1 MSRRGPSTLP
11 HHILPSPPPS
21 ALPPVSATLLS
32 ARHYPP
38 SIHEANL
45 GDIRSRPPALAT
57 IPGPCPFLARLRAAS
72 LLPSL
77 PLKAYYTRAPPHLH
91 SLDAHRFV
99 WSLARHNTTPRLP
112 GRRVLSLHYAYSP
125 GPSIYSPQRLHPC
138 GLSRPCDLAYQHT
151 YLHYRCSAHATPEPS
166 CRTRA
171 PLDLGSAP
179 QAPIIS
185 YIRPPLSL
193 SQEARRDDPR
203 HTLADNTHIRA
214 ALRPP
219 VTSTLHTLSVPA
231 LLVPARGVRRP
242 FRLCAMLSNHT
253 QDQILIIALC
263 ASTHGSIHDGRSI
276 IRVQPLPL
284 ATATMPLP
292 SHHHRPVMAHPS
304 IYAAQYS
311 TPRTPTLASIIA
323 PPLRTT
329 LRYATLH
336 SSHGTSPLRTTTL
349 RAPPSSFLHF
359 HGSSILA

>member
-219 VTSTLHTLSVPA
+219 VTPLYTLYLFLPCLFLRAACGVPSVS
-231 LLVPARGVRRP
+231 ARCCP
-242 FRLCAMLSNHT
+242 
-253 QDQILIIALC
+253 I
-263 ASTHGSIHDGRSI
+263 
-276 IRVQPLPL
+276 
-284 ATATMPLP
+284 
-292 SHHHRPVMAHPS
+292 
-304 IYAAQYS
+304 
-311 TPRTPTLASIIA
+311 
-323 PPLRTT
+323 T
-329 LRYATLH
+329 LRIRSL
-336 SSHGTSPLRTTTL
+336 L
-349 RAPPSSFLHF
+349 
-359 HGSSILA
+359 